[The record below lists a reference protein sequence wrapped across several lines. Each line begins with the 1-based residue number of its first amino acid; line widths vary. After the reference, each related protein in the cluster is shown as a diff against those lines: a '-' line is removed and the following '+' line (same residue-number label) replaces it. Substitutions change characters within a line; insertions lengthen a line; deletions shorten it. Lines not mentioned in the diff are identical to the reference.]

1 MIPKILVTNIG
12 ERIIA
17 GVSEV
22 KDSTTNKNLCLLIKC
37 PYILFVNPKEN
48 NPTEYSVNFNKWNP
62 FSSDNKFHIPYNY
75 IVALGEVDE
84 DLLKVYLEKFGEEL
98 YGGEENVESEVDIT
112 EE

>member
-22 KDSTTNKNLCLLIKC
+22 KDGETNKNLCLLIKC
-37 PYILFVNPKEN
+37 PYILHVNPKED
-48 NPTEYSVNFNKWNP
+48 NPTEYCVNFNKWNP
-62 FSSDNKFHIPYNY
+62 FSADNKFHIPYGY
-75 IVALGEVDE
+75 VVALGEVEE

-98 YGGEENVESEVDIT
+98 YGDEENVESQVDII